1 PYSVDSWMSRLIEL
15 INPGI
20 SKELFISLNTTK
32 THLKNINAKLNT
44 ENRTRAVAA
53 ARQVRLI

>member
-1 PYSVDSWMSRLIEL
+1 MSRLIEL